1 MLFVTTFTVT
11 TGKIIADW
19 GWAGAIGVY
28 AHSFNLLTAL
38 AEEPLKLGDLE
49 IAQHGLLASIVVGEI
64 VNLHF
69 KKI

>member
-11 TGKIIADW
+11 TGKVIADR
-19 GWAGAIGVY
+19 GWAGAVGVY
-28 AHSFNLLTAL
+28 ANPFNLLAAL

-49 IAQHGLLASIVVGEI
+49 IAQHGLLASIVMGEV

-69 KKI
+69 LKI